1 MLPQYVIDAQLYSKM
16 SCFFLLALY
25 NYKFMQVGSA
35 TDQKIRIIDSG
46 FGTFC
51 DGTETLKMKNVKFPP
66 GFYSSI
72 VVKIINL

>member
-1 MLPQYVIDAQLYSKM
+1 
-16 SCFFLLALY
+16 
-25 NYKFMQVGSA
+25 MQVGSA

-66 GFYSSI
+66 GFYCLI
-72 VVKIINL
+72 VVKINNNSL